1 MSAAKLLL
9 RLDLALFVTTAS
21 ALTGYYH
28 YQQRRPVRRASTR
41 LHVSFRVNDD
51 DKRLVNHI
59 PTTTRMLF
67 FLWFVRLLLL
77 GLFLYW
83 RIQHAVGLVFM
94 DGPFSA
100 KQLANLTP
108 TSPVMASYG
117 SECAVLIGRLKCQPR
132 AIPEPTPAGQSLP
145 LGV

>member
-1 MSAAKLLL
+1 M
-9 RLDLALFVTTAS
+9 
-21 ALTGYYH
+21 
-28 YQQRRPVRRASTR
+28 
-41 LHVSFRVNDD
+41 
-51 DKRLVNHI
+51 I
-59 PTTTRMLF
+59 PTGILSKSNSKIEPSICCFTSNFDGDMA
-67 FLWFVRLLLL
+67 L
-77 GLFLYW
+77 G
-83 RIQHAVGLVFM
+83 IEGA
-94 DGPFSA
+94 FSA